1 MPVTILHRAMMFGRV
16 ATEIPDTPDAG
27 KQAAIAPIV
36 VLTDTGFEA
45 L

>member
-1 MPVTILHRAMMFGRV
+1 MPVVILHRAMMFGRV
-16 ATEIPDTPDAG
+16 EDEIPNAPGCNRQT
-27 KQAAIAPIV
+27 AIAPIV